1 MINLRKSALAVAV
14 VAGLALSGMASAYTV
29 YNTGVG
35 TPNASF
41 TPEGIA
47 YFDVTGSA
55 SQAVGIYTPATTTF
69 TAADNIVGRTTGFA
83 LRVTLSGAAQFA
95 AAPGVFGTLGGA
107 TINAGTTNSWTT
119 SVSASGNIA
128 IITFTPGSAAGAI
141 EVGDTIALGALGA
154 NTDELN
160 PQTTGVLQFSNIQ
173 ALAASGQSVQ
183 GTYQFYD
190 PVTTQPILGSQTV
203 TFLQSGNPI
212 TTSAQASATNAKID
226 LGATPSQAFLSPC
239 GTIGGS
245 TTNYCSDFGA
255 SSTTTTFDAGSIS
268 AAVNPPTTGPNFN
281 YFSFASTDKFTTTL
295 TGNFSA
301 FAQTGSTIGL
311 YPGGTPNACGGTAVA
326 TAATP
331 TGNTAT
337 LTFPGIAGAGNVG
350 PYELCLTEPSGN
362 TMPIAATSLNASTS
376 FTRSSTTVAGTS
388 QPLAPL
394 AYNAPVAQVYTF
406 NPAGNSTQQSF
417 LRITDAGPLAGKVTI
432 SGIDDAGNPGAS
444 VVSLMMNAGQSVQ
457 LSSSCLQSG
466 TSCPAGVAVT
476 GALGTGTG
484 KWRLT
489 VFSYFPNLVVTSL
502 NRNNNSGTVTN
513 LTTASVGQ

>member
-1 MINLRKSALAVAV
+1 MTNLRKSALAVAV

-29 YNTGVG
+29 TNTGSG
-35 TPNASF
+35 ATATF

-47 YFDVTGSA
+47 YFDVSGSA
-55 SQAVGIYTPATTTF
+55 SQAVGIYTPTTTTF
-69 TAADNIVGRTTGFA
+69 TASDNIVGRTTGFA

-95 AAPGVFGTLGGA
+95 GMPTVSGSLGGVA
-107 TINAGTTNSWTT
+107 IGTSTT
-119 SVSASGNIA
+119 GWAASVSTSGNIA
-128 IITFTPGSAAGAI
+128 IITFTPGSGATAI
-141 EVGDTIALGALGA
+141 EVGDTIVLGAPGL
-154 NTDELN
+154 NTDELT
-160 PQTTGVLQFSNIQ
+160 PTTAGVLQFSNIQ

-212 TTSAQASATNAKID
+212 ATSAQASATNAKID

-239 GTIGGS
+239 GAIGGS
-245 TTNYCSDFGA
+245 NDPTCFDNSG

-268 AAVNPPTTGPNFN
+268 AAVTPSTTGPNFA

-301 FAQTGSTIGL
+301 FAQTGSVIGL
-311 YPGGTPNACGGTAVA
+311 YPGSNGKACGGTAVA

-337 LTFPGIAGAGNVG
+337 LTFSGTAAAISEG
-350 PYELCLTEPSGN
+350 PYELCLTEPNTN
-362 TMPIAATSLNASTS
+362 TMPIAATSLNVSTS

-417 LRITDAGPLAGKVTI
+417 LRITDAGPLAGKVNI

-489 VFSYFPNLVVTSL
+489 VFSYFPGLVVTSL
-502 NRNNNSGTVTN
+502 NRNNNTGTVTN